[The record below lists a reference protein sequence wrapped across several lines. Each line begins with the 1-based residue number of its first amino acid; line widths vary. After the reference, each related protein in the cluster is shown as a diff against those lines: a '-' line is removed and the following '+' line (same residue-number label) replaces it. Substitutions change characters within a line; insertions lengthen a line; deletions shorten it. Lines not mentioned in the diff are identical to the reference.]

1 VALNP
6 PKKTKDKSSSV
17 SGKAF
22 DGQLLKR
29 LMRHTQPY
37 GNLFWG
43 GIALTILLGAVGTSR
58 PILIKYTI
66 EEFVVKPDPQGLL
79 NYTLLMV
86 ALLLLESLLQFAF
99 SYTANTLGQNVIRD
113 IRSHLFARLVR
124 FRMGFFDKTPIGTL
138 VTRAISDIEA
148 IANIF
153 SEGLLVIFGDLFK
166 IAVMVGA
173 MFFFFDA
180 RLVLISLS
188 VVPLLYIATRWFQVS
203 IKDSFQD
210 VRNEVARLN
219 TFVQEHL
226 SGMSVVHLFNREKV
240 EMDAFKSINKDHRDA
255 NIRSIWYFS
264 IFLPIIEVLSAVS
277 IGLVVWFGG
286 LWAAAGDSVTFG
298 DLTALIIFIN
308 MLFRPLRQLAD
319 RFNTLQMGMVA
330 SERVFKLLDLE
341 ERIEDQGT
349 LDPATIR
356 GEIRFD
362 NVVFGYDPEN
372 LVLHGVSFSVRQGEN
387 LAIVGATGAGK
398 STIIQLI
405 GRFYPI
411 QEGQITLDGVPLE
424 QYSLSGLRRHLAVV
438 QQDVFLFSDSIA
450 ANVRLGADWPMEELE
465 KAAELIGLSDFIAE
479 LPGGWD
485 YNVRERG
492 GMLSSGQRQLLAF
505 LRAYVRNPAVLI
517 LDEATSSVDT
527 HTEHYIQVATE
538 RLTQGRTS
546 IVIAHRLATIRKADR
561 ILVMD
566 QGRIVEEGT
575 HEELLERN
583 GMYRNLYE
591 MQFAK
596 QEA

>member
-1 VALNP
+1 MR
-6 PKKTKDKSSSV
+6 KKKKGEATPAEASV

-22 DGQLLKR
+22 DGVLLRRLLK
-29 LMRHTQPY
+29 HTRPY
-37 GNLFWG
+37 GRLFAG

-66 EEFVVKPDPQGLL
+66 EEFVVKPDPKGLL
-79 NYTLLMV
+79 LFSLLMV
-86 ALLLLESLLQFAF
+86 FLLMVESLLQFSF
-99 SYTANTLGQNVIRD
+99 SYSANTLGQNVIRD
-113 IRSHLFARLVR
+113 IRSELFSKLIR

-138 VTRAISDIEA
+138 VTRAVSDIEA

-166 IAVMVGA
+166 IAVMIAA

-203 IKDSFQD
+203 IKESFQD
-210 VRNEVARLN
+210 VRNQVARLN

-226 SGMSVVHLFNREKV
+226 SGMPIVQLFHRESVEL
-240 EMDAFKSINKDHRDA
+240 DAFKAINRDHRDA

-286 LWAAAGDSVTFG
+286 LWAAAGDSVSFG

-330 SERVFKLLDLE
+330 SERVFKLLDRE
-341 ERIEDQGT
+341 ERIE
-349 LDPATIR
+349 
-356 GEIRFD
+356 GEGDYNPERIKGSIEFE

-372 LVLHGVSFSVRQGEN
+372 PVLHGLSFSVAPGEKV
-387 LAIVGATGAGK
+387 AIVGATGAGK

-411 QEGQITLDGVPLE
+411 QSGEIRLDGLPIDR
-424 QYSLSGLRRHLAVV
+424 YSLSGLRRHLSVV

-450 ANVRLGADWPMEELE
+450 ANVRLGADLPIEELNR
-465 KAAELIGLSDFIAE
+465 AADLIGLRSFIDE
-479 LPGGWD
+479 LPGGWE

-492 GMLSSGQRQLLAF
+492 AMLSSGQRQLLAF
-505 LRAYVRNPAVLI
+505 LRAYVRQPAVLI

-527 HTEHYIQVATE
+527 HTEAYIQIATE
-538 RLTQGRTS
+538 RLTEGRTS

-561 ILVMD
+561 ILVID

-575 HEELLERN
+575 HEELLEK
-583 GMYRNLYE
+583 GGFYRNLYE
-591 MQFAK
+591 MQFAR
-596 QEA
+596 EEV

>member
-372 LVLHGVSFSVRQGEN
+372 PVLHGVSFSVRQGEN

>member
-1 VALNP
+1 MALNP